1 MMMTAFSHAK
11 TNTLIVLDEHP
22 VVSHALACIRNK
34 TTAAPEFRNA
44 MRQVGHV
51 LMAEA
56 TRRLPTVP
64 TPVETPLQTTVVQVR
79 DASIPIL
86 IVPILRAGLVWADLA
101 LEWLPEAH
109 LYHLGM
115 ARNEDTLEPITYYN
129 KLETSN
135 FNYAT
140 ARVLVLDPML
150 ATGGSSVASIEVLK
164 QLGVTE
170 PHITFA
176 CLIASPEGIE
186 TMTRH
191 CPAVQI
197 VAAALDECLNEKG
210 YIVPGLG
217 DAGDRTFGTL

>member
-1 MMMTAFSHAK
+1 MMTPFSHAE
-11 TNTLIVLDEHP
+11 TDTLIVLDEHP
-22 VVSHALACIRNK
+22 VVSHALATIRCKK
-34 TTAAPEFRNA
+34 THAPEFRHA

-56 TRRLPTVP
+56 TRGLPTVP
-64 TPVETPLQTTVVQVR
+64 TPIETPLQQTMVQVR
-79 DASIPIL
+79 DSSIPIL

-115 ARNEDTLEPITYYN
+115 ARNEDTLEPFTYYN

-150 ATGGSSVASIEVLK
+150 ATGGSAIASINVLK
-164 QLGVTE
+164 HLGVTE
-170 PHITFA
+170 THITFA
-176 CLIASPEGIE
+176 CLIASPEGIN
-186 TMTRH
+186 TMKQH
-191 CPAVQI
+191 CPRVQVI
-197 VAAALDECLNEKG
+197 AAALDDHLNEKG

>member
-1 MMMTAFSHAK
+1 MMMTPFSHAK
-11 TNTLIVLDEHP
+11 TDTLTVLDEHP
-22 VVSHALACIRNK
+22 VVSHALATIRCK
-34 TTAAPEFRNA
+34 QTEAPAFRHA

-56 TRRLPTVP
+56 TRNLPTIP
-64 TPVETPLQTTVVQVR
+64 MPVETPLKHTIVQVR
-79 DASIPIL
+79 NASIPIL

-115 ARNEDTLEPITYYN
+115 ARNEDTLEPFTYYN

-135 FNYAT
+135 FDYAT

-150 ATGGSSVASIEVLK
+150 ATGGSAIAGINVLK
-164 QLGVTE
+164 QLGVAE
-170 PHITFA
+170 HHITFA
-176 CLIASPEGIE
+176 CLITSPEGIE
-186 TMTRH
+186 AMKQH
-191 CPAVQI
+191 CPQVQ
-197 VAAALDECLNEKG
+197 VVVAALDECLNEKG